1 MVDLAAADLLQDE
14 LGLVGAELEDAA
26 RLVAPVAVQLLH
38 AQGVSPV
45 LCRVREAVSGVRGG
59 FSKLTCG
66 R

>member
-26 RLVAPVAVQLLH
+26 RLVAPVVAVQLLH

-45 LCRVREAVSGVRGG
+45 LCRVREAVSGVEVSRN
-59 FSKLTCG
+59 
-66 R
+66 